1 MNRAARWAENM
12 NRSLHHLSLK
22 QRLLIYVLLLLLVSY
37 LVTGMLLNL
46 SITRQMEAV
55 YTDFTR
61 QTLSQAILDLESRI
75 GNVDRIMGV
84 MLADRSVQ
92 SYLRSPEAAAGA
104 DVRKLL
110 GAVKDQY
117 PEILG
122 IALIDRNGTLLSNEL
137 YQPETQVALREPW
150 QVGDGGQPSEMRFLP
165 RPFGRNMAYYSP
177 VSSDRILSVLKPI
190 PGPDSVTQGLL
201 CIDVDVEKLK
211 ETLNRFKL
219 GKDGF
224 VYILDPEGNVAYAP
238 ENPIVPRMRPGWFQE
253 GAGGTFSR
261 RILGV
266 PYQIIYETSPYTGFR
281 VVGVFPE
288 NETLQTVA
296 EFRWYFAG
304 ITVLMMS
311 LSVIGAQ
318 RISDT
323 VIRPLEKL
331 KDLMGRAEKGDLNVS
346 FNPQYPDEIGRL
358 GQQFDRMIH
367 EIRNLIELVR
377 VEQASKRQAELRAL
391 QAQINPHFL
400 YNTFDTIHWMLKKYR
415 ADDVTSIITRLTEL
429 FRISLSGGRDLIS
442 LGDELRHVEAYLSI
456 QKVRYEDQLSY
467 SVSVADSL
475 KGLTVHKLILQPLV
489 ENAIY
494 HGIKNLDA
502 GGWIEVTATVA
513 GGDLVLR
520 VRDNGPGI
528 PPDKLDRL
536 RVQLETLERPEDTAS
551 GKGFGLF
558 NVNERIKLTYGP
570 GYGVSLESDGSTGCT
585 VSIKCPAQGKGWD
598 HHGNQDVDRG

>member
-1 MNRAARWAENM
+1 
-12 NRSLHHLSLK
+12 
-22 QRLLIYVLLLLLVSY
+22 
-37 LVTGMLLNL
+37 
-46 SITRQMEAV
+46 MEAV

-92 SYLRSPEAAAGA
+92 GYLRNPEAAAGA
-104 DVRKLL
+104 EVRKLL

-122 IALIDRNGTLLSNEL
+122 IALIDRDGTLLSNEL
-137 YQPETQVALREPW
+137 YQPEIQVALREPW
-150 QVGDGGQPSEMRFLP
+150 RVGDGGQPSEMRFLP

-177 VSSDRILSVLKPI
+177 VSSDRIMSVLKPI
-190 PGPDSVTQGLL
+190 PGPDSATQGLL
-201 CIDVDVEKLK
+201 CIDVDVERLK

-238 ENPIVPRMRPGWFQE
+238 ENPIVPRMRPDWFQG

-288 NETLQTVA
+288 NETLQAVA

-304 ITVLMMS
+304 ITVLIMS
-311 LSVIGAQ
+311 LSVMGAQ

-331 KDLMGRAEKGDLNVS
+331 KDLMGRAEKGDLSVS

-400 YNTFDTIHWMLKKYR
+400 YNTFDTIHWMLKKYH
-415 ADDVTSIITRLTEL
+415 ADDVTGVITRLTEL
-429 FRISLSGGRDLIS
+429 FRISLSGGRDQIP

-456 QKVRYEDQLSY
+456 QKVRYEDQLAY
-467 SVSVADSL
+467 GIQVPDSL
-475 KGLTVHKLILQPLV
+475 KGLRVPKLILQPLV

-494 HGIKNLDA
+494 HGIKNLDTGGFVEIA
-502 GGWIEVTATVA
+502 GFAQPGTLT
-513 GGDLVLR
+513 LT

-528 PPDKLDRL
+528 PPAHLEKLQR
-536 RVQLETLERPEDTAS
+536 QLETLERPREGT
-551 GKGFGLF
+551 GNKGYGLF
-558 NVNERIKLTYGP
+558 NVNERIRLAYGT
-570 GYGVSLESDGSTGCT
+570 GFGVFLESDGVTGCT
-585 VSIKCPAQGKGWD
+585 VSVRCPTQEEGWV